1 MLSCWQLVPK
11 TRPLFNELE
20 EKITKMMDRSVS
32 QHYIVMN
39 EPYLRMNVNRFSTEP
54 TDYFALMG
62 SPDCQS
68 PPVPNT
74 GPNFQEYMEQTDSE
88 PRYVNTVELC
98 RSSDTEI

>member
-39 EPYLRMNVNRFSTEP
+39 EPYLKMNINRFSIGQ
-54 TDYFALMG
+54 TDYIAGMS
-62 SPDCQS
+62 SPDCPS
-68 PPVPNT
+68 PPIPDT
-74 GPNFQEYMEQTDSE
+74 GPNFQEYIEQSRSKSGYANIMEFNQ
-88 PRYVNTVELC
+88 
-98 RSSDTEI
+98 SSDTEN